1 MNRIPSHDLPVES
14 CHPAPS
20 TLPRPRGDR
29 ASGAGVAGST
39 AVETDAQHGA
49 GVDPRE
55 AGWRKGFASLMFTQ
69 FQGAFS
75 DNALKWLVTFLVFS
89 ANLPKAEQDS
99 IVSLAG
105 ALFAVPFLLFS
116 MWGGWLADRCSKR
129 TVMMGVKVAEVGIML
144 FAAWAL
150 ARASLPLQ
158 LAAICLMGVHS
169 AFFAPAKYGILPEVL
184 PVSRLSWGN
193 GLLELLT
200 FVAIILG
207 TITGGFLA
215 EALHGRQVW
224 SGLALGVLAVVGF
237 IASRGIQRVP
247 AADPAKPF
255 VLNFPAE
262 VWRQMRRLKT
272 DKDLWRANWGNTGF
286 FYVAALVQMNLALYA
301 KQVFNLQP
309 TEQSW
314 LQAALCLGI
323 GGGSALAGQLSRG
336 RIAYGFVPVG
346 AVVMAVA
353 AVFLGWPGVS
363 RGVFTG
369 ALAFLGMGGGLFIV
383 PVAAVL
389 QHRPAAS
396 DKGAVQGVA
405 SWLSWVGII
414 VAAAT
419 QEVLGKVL
427 HFSHAQV
434 FWFCGGAALVAGLY
448 VAATRKGA
456 VRELFARG

>member
-1 MNRIPSHDLPVES
+1 MP
-14 CHPAPS
+14 
-20 TLPRPRGDR
+20 
-29 ASGAGVAGST
+29 GAA
-39 AVETDAQHGA
+39 
-49 GVDPRE
+49 DPRE
-55 AGWRKGFASLMFTQ
+55 AGWRRGFASLMFTQ

-89 ANLPKAEQDS
+89 ANLPREQQDS

-129 TVMMGVKVAEVGIML
+129 TVMMGVKLAEVGIML

-150 ARASLPLQ
+150 ARGALPLQ

-184 PVSRLSWGN
+184 PPSRLSWGN

-207 TITGGFLA
+207 TVTGGFLA
-215 EALHGRQVW
+215 EALQGRQVW
-224 SGLALGVLAVVGF
+224 SGLALGLLAVVGF
-237 IASRGIQRVP
+237 VASRGIQRVP
-247 AADPAKPF
+247 AADPTKRF

-262 VWRQMRRLKT
+262 VWRQMGRLRL
-272 DKDLWRANWGNTGF
+272 DGDLWRANWGNTGF

-301 KQVFNLQP
+301 KQVFDLQP
-309 TEQSW
+309 TQQSW

-323 GGGSALAGQLSRG
+323 GGGSACAGQLSRG

-346 AVVMAVA
+346 AGVMALA
-353 AVFLGWPGVS
+353 AVGLGWPGI
-363 RGVFTG
+363 GKGGFTA
-369 ALAFLGMGGGLFIV
+369 ALAVLGLGGGLFIV

-389 QHRPAAS
+389 QHRPAAG

-414 VAAAT
+414 LAAVT
-419 QEVLGKVL
+419 QETLGKVFHL
-427 HFSHAQV
+427 SHGQV
-434 FWFCGGAALVAGLY
+434 FWFCGVVALAVGLY
-448 VAATRKGA
+448 VAATRPGA
-456 VRELFARG
+456 VRELFRPGRPGEGVA